1 MSRVPKLH
9 IHVIGAKC
17 LTLRGKDVR
26 SGTAVPEVFTVMEFG
41 KEKFATRSVQCSKS
55 CTWNEDAAFSMS
67 LPTDEKRYVIL
78 KVLQKNPKVMS
89 LEDDLFVG
97 QIAVPLSEFLTT
109 WDPSDSII
117 KKNNYPLT
125 SKHGKTNK
133 DRGFLEFKISFQN
146 VGKQESAYQ
155 VPAFQLANKEGSVAG
170 GSSVGNATP
179 ESQSQTSGTLNK
191 FDKNDRFLKAAENDF
206 KYGKSTASSG
216 YGSVQK
222 ISNSSGEDG
231 EIIRTHQPII
241 SSNQQPPTEGNLK
254 RSSSMRK
261 LWNTKGLG
269 ALKKKMVNKF
279 SASTNNLTLVG
290 ENECLGGCK
299 ITNKKN

>member
-117 KKNNYPLT
+117 KKNNY
-125 SKHGKTNK
+125 
-133 DRGFLEFKISFQN
+133 
-146 VGKQESAYQ
+146 SA
-155 VPAFQLANKEGSVAG
+155 
-170 GSSVGNATP
+170 
-179 ESQSQTSGTLNK
+179 
-191 FDKNDRFLKAAENDF
+191 FD
-206 KYGKSTASSG
+206 
-216 YGSVQK
+216 V
-222 ISNSSGEDG
+222 
-231 EIIRTHQPII
+231 
-241 SSNQQPPTEGNLK
+241 
-254 RSSSMRK
+254 
-261 LWNTKGLG
+261 
-269 ALKKKMVNKF
+269 
-279 SASTNNLTLVG
+279 
-290 ENECLGGCK
+290 
-299 ITNKKN
+299 